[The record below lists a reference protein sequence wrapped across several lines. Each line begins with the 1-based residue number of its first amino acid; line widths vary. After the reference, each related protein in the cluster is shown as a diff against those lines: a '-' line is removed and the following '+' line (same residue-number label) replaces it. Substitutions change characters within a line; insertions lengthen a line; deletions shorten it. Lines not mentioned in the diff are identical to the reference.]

1 MPLLSLDPL
10 ARVIPG
16 RINAGPPFP
25 RSSRLASTDVVEIRH
40 DLECVVAV
48 SAGVAI
54 GPVG

>member
-1 MPLLSLDPL
+1 MGIEQRELLMAVHDH
-10 ARVIPG
+10 IE
-16 RINAGPPFP
+16 
-25 RSSRLASTDVVEIRH
+25 LASTDVVEIRH

>member
-1 MPLLSLDPL
+1 MAKKLLMIGDDQ
-10 ARVIPG
+10 
-16 RINAGPPFP
+16 
-25 RSSRLASTDVVEIRH
+25 LASTDVVEIRH